1 MIIELQG
8 KNAPGT
14 ESVNAVANAGPD
26 FFPPEA
32 AGSSDI
38 TRFDRFLFLSFGS
51 ASLQALVCISRLAR
65 AQAAAF
71 S

>member
-14 ESVNAVANAGPD
+14 ESVNAAANAGPD

-32 AGSSDI
+32 GSSDI
-38 TRFDRFLFLSFGS
+38 TRFDRFPFLSFGS
-51 ASLQALVCISRLAR
+51 ASLQAVVCISRLAR